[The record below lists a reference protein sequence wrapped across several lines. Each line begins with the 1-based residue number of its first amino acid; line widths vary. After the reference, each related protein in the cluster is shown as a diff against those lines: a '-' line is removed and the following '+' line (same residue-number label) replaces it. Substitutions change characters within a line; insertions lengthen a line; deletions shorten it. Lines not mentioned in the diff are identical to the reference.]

1 MEYVRLASEVK
12 RLHVSP
18 KQFFPEKK
26 FFLKQQSLNICFNS
40 FQKKCSQERLSSYVL
55 TSDPKWTGIA
65 FHYGITSDP
74 LRINFISPYSNKDW
88 SKFDLGSA
96 IDWIPFELVERE
108 FKVVYV
114 IKNCSSSYQVSL
126 RDVFFCLVTSLGK
139 RKSSES
145 L

>member
-1 MEYVRLASEVK
+1 ML
-12 RLHVSP
+12 
-18 KQFFPEKK
+18 QFIKK
-26 FFLKQQSLNICFNS
+26 
-40 FQKKCSQERLSSYVL
+40 KKYSQERLSSYVL
-55 TSDPKWTGIA
+55 TSDPKWTCVA

-96 IDWIPFELVERE
+96 IDRILFELVERE
-108 FKVVYV
+108 FKAVYV
-114 IKNCSSSYQVSL
+114 IKKIVL
-126 RDVFFCLVTSLGK
+126 RPIKFPSEKDVFFCLVTSLGK